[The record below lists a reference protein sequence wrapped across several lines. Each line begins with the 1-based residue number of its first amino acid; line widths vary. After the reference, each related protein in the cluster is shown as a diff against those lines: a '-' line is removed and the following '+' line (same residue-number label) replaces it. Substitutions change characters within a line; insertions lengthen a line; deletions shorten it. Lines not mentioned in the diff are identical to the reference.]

1 MAADLVLRAVDDTRI
16 NRAALTLL
24 RLHYVEFLTG
34 WIDTDKELPD
44 EDVTAAR
51 AWLDEM
57 SAHCGYVEVSP
68 VSFGKARGINDP
80 QWIPGPVA
88 GIMRV
93 FGDEYTPRAITRGFA
108 KDALAAMNVADH
120 SHYRTWTRGGK
131 VCPRRRVKRFFEEN
145 EGRLA
150 FAGID

>member
-80 QWIPGPVA
+80 QWIPDPLRGSCACSGTSTRHVPSRA
-88 GIMRV
+88 
-93 FGDEYTPRAITRGFA
+93 DSPR
-108 KDALAAMNVADH
+108 MP
-120 SHYRTWTRGGK
+120 W
-131 VCPRRRVKRFFEEN
+131 RR
-145 EGRLA
+145 
-150 FAGID
+150 